1 MSDLGVQPAAD
12 VTPGLSQMQRLTN
25 TFTAPSKTFEDIK
38 RGNKSWWMPFLISTV
53 FTYVLF
59 FAITSKVTW
68 GTVADN
74 IIRMNPKAEE
84 SMAQLTPEQREM
96 QMKGMRYGTEYFFA
110 ASPLVFGL
118 GFTALGALVLMGT
131 INFGFGGK
139 ATFGS
144 VFAVWFYAFLPGV
157 IKLLLG
163 AIVLY
168 AGVAPESFNINNF
181 APTSVGSFL
190 SPQDTNMG
198 LYTLASWL
206 DFTTIWSLALLGI
219 GLSKVAGVKRSSGYM
234 ASFGWWA
241 LLLIIFV
248 GIAAARS

>member
-1 MSDLGVQPAAD
+1 MSDSSVQPVAE
-12 VTPGLSQMQRLTN
+12 VTPGLSQIQRVTN
-25 TFTAPSKTFEDIK
+25 VFTAPSKTFSDIK
-38 RGNKSWWMPFLISTV
+38 NGNRSWWMPFLISAV
-53 FTYVLF
+53 CTYILF

-68 GTVADN
+68 ATVAEN
-74 IIRMNPKAEE
+74 MVRMNPKAEE
-84 SMAQLTPEQREM
+84 SMSQQTPEQREM
-96 QMKGMRYGTEYFFA
+96 QMKGMRYGTEYVFA
-110 ASPLVFGL
+110 ASPLLFGL

-168 AGVAPESFNINNF
+168 TGMAPESFNMNNF

-190 SPQDTNMG
+190 SPQDTSLG
-198 LYTLASWL
+198 VYTLASWL
-206 DFTTIWSLALLGI
+206 DFTTIWSLILLGI
-219 GLSKVAGVKRSSGYM
+219 GLSKVAGVKRSSGYIV
-234 ASFGWWA
+234 AFGWWA
-241 LLLIIFV
+241 LFLIVSV
-248 GIAAARS
+248 GIAFARS